1 MKKNKLLIAIAIA
14 ACSTAV
20 MAADEEINYSLN
32 FKSWNHKIKSSSSSG
47 AVNATVMSGTARKGE
62 FFITG
67 SMLIPTTYYFGDGSY
82 LDRRDT
88 DIAAGWSIRPNIALL
103 GGAKRIASNNYDFAG
118 TSSSLSVSKW
128 NFNYVGI
135 NGFESIGEKSFLYG
149 TYTRSFSGNRT
160 KDGAKAT
167 GLAFTTYEAGLG
179 YVLSKETQ
187 LLAGY
192 RSQKISG
199 DTSNPV
205 LSGLLVGANFSF

>member
-1 MKKNKLLIAIAIA
+1 
-14 ACSTAV
+14 
-20 MAADEEINYSLN
+20 MA
-32 FKSWNHKIKSSSSSG
+32 
-47 AVNATVMSGTARKGE
+47 
-62 FFITG
+62 FI
-67 SMLIPTTYYFGDGSY
+67 F
-82 LDRRDT
+82 
-88 DIAAGWSIRPNIALL
+88 
-103 GGAKRIASNNYDFAG
+103 
-118 TSSSLSVSKW
+118 
-128 NFNYVGI
+128 GI

-199 DTSNPV
+199 DTTNPV

>member
-1 MKKNKLLIAIAIA
+1 MKRNKLLIALAFA

-32 FKSWNHKIKSSSSSG
+32 LKSWNHKIKSDSSSG
-47 AVNATVMSGTARKGE
+47 TVNATLVSGTARKGDY
-62 FFITG
+62 FLTG

-103 GGAKRIASNNYDFAG
+103 GGVKRIASNNYDFSG
-118 TSSSLSVSKW
+118 TSSDLAVSKW
-128 NFNYVGI
+128 SFNYLGV

-149 TYTRSFSGNRT
+149 TFTRSLSGNRV
-160 KDGAKAT
+160 KDGAKTT
-167 GLAFTTYEAGLG
+167 GLTFTTYEAGLG
-179 YVLSKETQ
+179 YILSKETQ
-187 LLAGY
+187 LIAGY